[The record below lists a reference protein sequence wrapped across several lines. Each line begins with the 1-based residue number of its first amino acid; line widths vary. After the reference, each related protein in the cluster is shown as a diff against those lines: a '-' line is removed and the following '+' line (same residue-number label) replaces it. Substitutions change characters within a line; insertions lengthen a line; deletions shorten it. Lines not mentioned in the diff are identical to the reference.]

1 MEKWA
6 SPAAGRKTCPAAPD
20 AVTLFLRAGE
30 SPPRD
35 GRTVE
40 HFQFETLCVSNH
52 TVYRFA
58 EKTRFFRL
66 IWAGRR
72 CAAFLCFLFFKGK
85 TLYPSVG
92 PRPVS
97 SWKLRPAFWAL
108 PSRLCERPR

>member
-20 AVTLFLRAGE
+20 AVTLLLRAGE
-30 SPPRD
+30 SSPRATVPP
-35 GRTVE
+35 
-40 HFQFETLCVSNH
+40 Q
-52 TVYRFA
+52 
-58 EKTRFFRL
+58 
-66 IWAGRR
+66 
-72 CAAFLCFLFFKGK
+72 
-85 TLYPSVG
+85 PSVG